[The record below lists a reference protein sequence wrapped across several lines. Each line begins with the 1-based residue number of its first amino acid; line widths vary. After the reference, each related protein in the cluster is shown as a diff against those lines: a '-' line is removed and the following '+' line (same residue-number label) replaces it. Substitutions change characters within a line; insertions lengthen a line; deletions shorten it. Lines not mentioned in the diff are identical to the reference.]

1 MDKLCIGEESE
12 SREEVDR
19 ICHKFTQS
27 KEGLDLLRQV
37 EIKNISGVSNPTNRE
52 IRYLLRIV
60 FD

>member
-1 MDKLCIGEESE
+1 MDKFCIGEESE

-37 EIKNISGVSNPTNRE
+37 EIKNISCVNNPSYRE
-52 IRYLLRIV
+52 IGYLLRIV